1 MSSPVWHQNKVVELS
16 LDLLSFLHMYMSL
29 LNESHGVVAL
39 RCHFSILAFRLMLMM
54 VDVVFPLTVKRRGE
68 HPSHVTTSNLK
79 STNFPDISCAASAF
93 GLSVAT
99 LLYNWKKARLDC
111 FYAHMVKHSSHTLVL
126 YTPRILQGFVE
137 YCNRS
142 GKIQQECYV
151 FLVYV
156 NDISQIFV
164 WSLFSSNMT
173 GKTLPSNTVQSDAND
188 AAPVWD

>member
-1 MSSPVWHQNKVVELS
+1 
-16 LDLLSFLHMYMSL
+16 MYMLL

-39 RCHFSILAFRLMLMM
+39 QCHFSILAFRLMLMM
-54 VDVVFPLTVKRRGE
+54 VDVVVRRRGE
-68 HPSHVTTSNLK
+68 HPGHVTTSNLK
-79 STNFPDISCAASAF
+79 STNFPDISCATSAF

-111 FYAHMVKHSSHTLVL
+111 CYAHMVKHSSHTLVL
-126 YTPRILQGFVE
+126 CIPRVLQGFVE
-137 YCNRS
+137 YWNMS

-151 FLVYV
+151 FLVSV

-164 WSLFSSNMT
+164 WSLFYCNMT

-188 AAPVWD
+188 AVPVWDQTVLPGCEHKMFRVRP